1 MEETRRRC
9 RFPLFFWQQPPT
21 SMQSWHLWTIAGLL
35 LIILEMVTPAFFF
48 ASFAVAALLT
58 APAAASGMG
67 LTAQLMVF
75 AGTSIVCMAA
85 VRPLFVRHIYSRSE
99 PRVNTHALLGQSGTV
114 VDPIGHDDVPGRV
127 KVGSEEWRAVS
138 FTGEPI
144 PPGTRIEITAVCSAT
159 LTVRPRIMGV
169 ISG

>member
-1 MEETRRRC
+1 MEGVRRTC
-9 RFPLFFWQQPPT
+9 RFPVFFWQQPFN

-67 LTAQLMVF
+67 LTGQLIVF
-75 AGTSIVCMAA
+75 SATSIVCMAA

-99 PRVNTHALLGQSGTV
+99 PPVNTHALLGQTGTV
-114 VDPIGHDDVPGRV
+114 VDSIGFDDEPGRV
-127 KVGSEEWRAVS
+127 KVGGEEWRAVS
-138 FTGEPI
+138 LTGEPI
-144 PPGTRIEITAVCSAT
+144 PPGTRVEITAVSSAT
-159 LTVRPRIMGV
+159 LTVRPRVTAG
-169 ISG
+169 IS